1 MENQLCIHINIYT
14 CMSNPL
20 TDPWKFWIKENLKLG
35 VAPTKIFG
43 ILVNNDFDL
52 NEIVEELN
60 NMKDIKQSTDL
71 NENTSG

>member
-1 MENQLCIHINIYT
+1 
-14 CMSNPL
+14 MSNPL

-35 VAPTKIFG
+35 VSPTKIFG

-71 NENTSG
+71 NENTSE